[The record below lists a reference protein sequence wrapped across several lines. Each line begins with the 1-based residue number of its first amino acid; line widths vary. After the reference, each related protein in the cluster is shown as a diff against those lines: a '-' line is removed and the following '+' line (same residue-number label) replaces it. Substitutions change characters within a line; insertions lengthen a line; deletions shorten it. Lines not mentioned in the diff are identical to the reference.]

1 MDIELTISNNFFFFF
16 LGTQKIYKTTNR
28 AESFMDLSLDIEQN
42 SSVTSCL
49 RQFSASEMLCHK
61 DKFYCD
67 ECCGLQEAEK
77 RYIVVFYYMQILGL
91 LYLRKIRHITPRY
104 T

>member
-1 MDIELTISNNFFFFF
+1 
-16 LGTQKIYKTTNR
+16 
-28 AESFMDLSLDIEQN
+28 MDLSLDIEQN

-77 RYIVVFYYMQILGL
+77 RSVDLTEWNEEWL
-91 LYLRKIRHITPRY
+91 LHIKAAPLTKSELSNI
-104 T
+104 

>member
-1 MDIELTISNNFFFFF
+1 
-16 LGTQKIYKTTNR
+16 
-28 AESFMDLSLDIEQN
+28 MDLSLDIEQN

-77 RYIVVFYYMQILGL
+77 RFVTCGKGGRSGEGITTRLR
-91 LYLRKIRHITPRY
+91 YLQKL
-104 T
+104 

>member
-1 MDIELTISNNFFFFF
+1 
-16 LGTQKIYKTTNR
+16 
-28 AESFMDLSLDIEQN
+28 MDLSLDIEQN

-77 RYIVVFYYMQILGL
+77 RFVLGL
-91 LYLRKIRHITPRY
+91 IFVVLLHGKELKKWGTLDVKF
-104 T
+104 

>member
-1 MDIELTISNNFFFFF
+1 
-16 LGTQKIYKTTNR
+16 
-28 AESFMDLSLDIEQN
+28 MDLSLDIEQN

-77 RYIVVFYYMQILGL
+77 RCVSIVQSGATFFL
-91 LYLRKIRHITPRY
+91 LHQGGNL
-104 T
+104 